1 MTISET
7 LLPEFDQE
15 MATTRKYLERVPEA
29 HAEWRPHPK
38 SMVLGRLAGHLAE
51 IPTWASATLRA
62 TELDMTPKDGAPVE
76 RLVSAKPAELLKVFD
91 LNVKQARQAIA
102 DAADADYSVPWSLKG
117 GGQTYFT
124 LPRAVVLRSFV
135 FSHLIHH
142 RAQLGVYLRMHDV
155 PVPATYGPS
164 ADEQGM

>member
-29 HAEWRPHPK
+29 HAAWKPHAK
-38 SMVLGRLAGHLAE
+38 SMAMDRLAGHLAE
-51 IPTWASATLRA
+51 IPTWASATMKA
-62 TELDMTPKDGAPVE
+62 TELDVAPLDGPKFE
-76 RLVSAKPAELLKVFD
+76 SFVSAKAAELLKTFD
-91 LNVKQARQAIA
+91 ENVKQARQAIA
-102 DAADADYSVPWSLKG
+102 DAVDADYLVAWSLKG

-142 RAQLGVYLRMHDV
+142 RAQLGVYLRMHDL